1 MRVEVKIPGG
11 VKTHVIDERGTK
23 LTNSRSFCLICR
35 QEATETLWLET
46 YMSSMIRS
54 LLYADD
60 ESYRITGYRRLTPIP
75 NKDAERRFVD
85 AAERLF
91 PLGIR
96 ILSSI
101 LMEGS
106 QLGSEPEVQVATIS
120 TNHLTTAVMKYF
132 CITGRWEQGINLFHK
147 LREREPEVD
156 LLLSKLYLEMGLSF
170 EYVDLW

>member
-35 QEATETLWLET
+35 LEATETLWLET

-120 TNHLTTAVMKYF
+120 YKSFNNRGNEIF
-132 CITGRWEQGINLFHK
+132 
-147 LREREPEVD
+147 
-156 LLLSKLYLEMGLSF
+156 LYHGK
-170 EYVDLW
+170 VGTRD

>member
-23 LTNSRSFCLICR
+23 STNSRLFCLICR
-35 QEATETLWLET
+35 QEATEALWLET

-60 ESYRITGYRRLTPIP
+60 ESYRITGYRRLNPIP

-91 PLGIR
+91 PLGTRIKSDFNGRLAIR
-96 ILSSI
+96 FRTRSS
-101 LMEGS
+101 G
-106 QLGSEPEVQVATIS
+106 T
-120 TNHLTTAVMKYF
+120 KY
-132 CITGRWEQGINLFHK
+132 RHK
-147 LREREPEVD
+147 SFNERDNEIF
-156 LLLSKLYLEMGLSF
+156 LYHRKVGTR
-170 EYVDLW
+170 D